1 MGRLVRWIRTMGQLL
16 SSSDLVNS
24 VRKAQAQGLKVVF
37 TNGCFDVLHL
47 GHVHYLS
54 EARRLGDLL
63 VVGLN
68 SDASVRRLKGEGRP
82 VVTQEDRAGVLCALT
97 SVDYVC
103 VFEEDTP
110 DALIRLVSPDVLVK
124 GGDYRPGDIVGADF
138 VTQKGGVVRVIPTL
152 PGRSTKLLID
162 TIVRRF
168 AGRTGPD

>member
-1 MGRLVRWIRTMGQLL
+1 MTVKPMGELL
-16 SSSDLVNS
+16 NSTDLVS
-24 VRKAQAQGLKVVF
+24 RVRAAQARGLKVVF

-68 SDASVRRLKGEGRP
+68 SDESVKRLKGEGRP
-82 VVTQEDRAGVLCALT
+82 VMPQADRAGVLCALS

-103 VFEEDTP
+103 IFEEDTP

-124 GGDYRPGDIVGADF
+124 GGDYKPGEIVGADF
-138 VTQKGGVVRVIPTL
+138 VTEKGGVVRVIPML

-162 TIVRRF
+162 AIVRRF
-168 AGRTGPD
+168 SSRSGTG

>member
-1 MGRLVRWIRTMGQLL
+1 MGQLL
-16 SSSDLVNS
+16 SSTELVS
-24 VRKAQAQGLKVVF
+24 RVRKAQAEGLKVVF

-54 EARRLGDLL
+54 RARQMGDVL

-82 VVTQEDRAGVLCALT
+82 VVTQADRAGVLCALS

-124 GGDYRPGDIVGADF
+124 GGDYKPGDIVGADF
-138 VTQKGGVVRVIPTL
+138 VTAKGGVVSVIQTL

-162 TIVRRF
+162 TIVSRF
-168 AGRTGPD
+168 SGRKGSS

>member
-1 MGRLVRWIRTMGQLL
+1 MGQLL
-16 SSSDLVNS
+16 SRTDLVS
-24 VRKAQAQGLKVVF
+24 RVREAQADGLKVVF

-54 EARRLGDLL
+54 EARQLGDLL

-68 SDASVRRLKGEGRP
+68 SDASVRKLKGEGRP
-82 VVTQEDRAGVLCALT
+82 VVTQEDRAGVLCALS

-103 VFEEDTP
+103 IFDDDTP

-124 GGDYRPGDIVGADF
+124 GGDYRPGEIVGADF
-138 VTQKGGVVRVIPTL
+138 VTAKGGVVRVIRTL

-162 TIVRRF
+162 TIVSRF
-168 AGRTGPD
+168 SGRTGTS

>member
-1 MGRLVRWIRTMGQLL
+1 MGRLVRSIPTMGLLL
-16 SSSDLVNS
+16 SSNDLAGV

-37 TNGCFDVLHL
+37 TNGCFDLLHL

-68 SDASVRRLKGEGRP
+68 SDASVRKLKGEGRP
-82 VVTQEDRAGVLCALT
+82 VVAQADRAGVLCALS

-103 VFEEDTP
+103 IFEEDTP

-124 GGDYRPGDIVGADF
+124 GGDYRPGEIVGADF
-138 VTQKGGVVRVIPTL
+138 VTEKGGVVRVIPML

-168 AGRTGPD
+168 SGRTSSS

>member
-1 MGRLVRWIRTMGQLL
+1 MGQLL
-16 SSSDLVNS
+16 GSKELAAA
-24 VRKAQAQGLKVVF
+24 VRKAQARGLKVVF
-37 TNGCFDVLHL
+37 TNGCFDILHL

-82 VVTQEDRAGVLCALT
+82 IVPQEDRAGLLCALS

-103 VFEEDTP
+103 VFDEDTP
-110 DALIRLVSPDVLVK
+110 GELIRLVSPDVLVK
-124 GGDYRPGDIVGADF
+124 GGDYRPEDIVGADF
-138 VTQKGGVVRVIPTL
+138 VTQRGGAVRVIPTL

-168 AGRTGPD
+168 SSG

>member
-1 MGRLVRWIRTMGQLL
+1 MGQLL
-16 SSSDLVNS
+16 DCEDLVS
-24 VRKAQAQGLKVVF
+24 RVRAAQARGLKVVF

-54 EARRLGDLL
+54 EARQLGDLL

-68 SDASVRRLKGEGRP
+68 SDDSVRRLKGEGRP
-82 VVTQEDRAGVLCALT
+82 VAPQADRAGVLCALS

-103 VFEEDTP
+103 IFEEDTP

-124 GGDYRPGDIVGADF
+124 GGDYKPGEIVGADF
-138 VTQKGGVVRVIPTL
+138 VTGKGGVVRVIPML

-162 TIVRRF
+162 AIVRRF
-168 AGRTGPD
+168 SGRKGAG

>member
-1 MGRLVRWIRTMGQLL
+1 MGVLLDNTNLVGR
-16 SSSDLVNS
+16 
-24 VRKAQAQGLKVVF
+24 VRGAQARGLKVVF

-54 EARRLGDLL
+54 AARQLGDLL

-68 SDASVRRLKGEGRP
+68 SDESVRRLKGEGRP
-82 VVTQEDRAGVLCALT
+82 IMPQADRAGVLCALS

-103 VFEEDTP
+103 VFDEDTP

-124 GGDYRPGDIVGADF
+124 GGDYKPGDIVGADF
-138 VTQKGGVVRVIPTL
+138 VTAKGGVVRVIPTL

-168 AGRTGPD
+168 AGRKATG

>member
-1 MGRLVRWIRTMGQLL
+1 MDRLVRSDRTMGELL
-16 SSSDLVNS
+16 DSTELARR
-24 VRKAQAQGLKVVF
+24 VRDAQARGLKVVF
-37 TNGCFDVLHL
+37 TNGCFDILHL

-68 SDASVRRLKGEGRP
+68 SDKSVMKLKGEGRP
-82 VVTQEDRAGVLCALT
+82 VMPQADRAGVLCALS

-124 GGDYRPGDIVGADF
+124 GGDYKPDEIVGADF
-138 VTQKGGVVRVIPTL
+138 VTAKGGVVRVIPTL

-168 AGRTGPD
+168 SGRKGAG